1 MAGALRL
8 MATPLAPWE
17 RDGLRAALIK
27 AGLPA
32 EDVGDPRVHFW
43 RFETYED
50 VPVGFGGL
58 ELHGADAVLRSI
70 VTLPPVRQLGMG
82 GAIVAQLEDEARL
95 HKCRAIYLV
104 TTSEEDFFADHGYVR
119 CERKDAPKDVRA
131 SGEFSALPASS
142 SVVMMKKLG
151 SA

>member
-1 MAGALRL
+1 MAGPHRL
-8 MATPLAPWE
+8 LASPLAPWE

-32 EDVGDPRVHFW
+32 DDVADPRLHFW

-58 ELHGADAVLRSI
+58 EIHDRDAVLRSL
-70 VTLPPVRQLGMG
+70 VTLPPLRQLGMG
-82 GAIVAQLEDEARL
+82 GAMMAKLEAEARA

-104 TTSEEDFFADHGYVR
+104 TTSEEEFFADHGYEPCKRNAVP
-119 CERKDAPKDVRA
+119 AAVRA
-131 SGEFSALPASS
+131 SGEFAALPPSA
-142 SVVMMKKLG
+142 SVVMVKHLG
-151 SA
+151 D

>member
-1 MAGALRL
+1 MSSNLRL
-8 MATPLAPWE
+8 LATPLAPWE

-32 EDVGDPRVHFW
+32 EDVNDPRLHFW

-58 ELHGADAVLRSI
+58 EIHDSDAVLRSI

-82 GAIVAQLEDEARL
+82 GAIVAKLEDEARA
-95 HKCRAIYLV
+95 HKCRAIYLA
-104 TTSEEDFFADHGYVR
+104 TTSEEEFFADHGYAVCKR
-119 CERKDAPKDVRA
+119 GEVPAAVRA
-131 SGEFSALPASS
+131 SGEFAALPASAA
-142 SVVMMKKLG
+142 VVMVKRLG
-151 SA
+151 